1 MDDLELGTPMQEG
14 ATRLVLLGSGELG
27 KEIAIEGMRLG
38 LEIVAVDHYA
48 NAPAMQVAQRSFVM
62 DMQDGEQLRRLIK
75 KENPAFVVPEVEAID
90 TQALL
95 QLQQEG
101 FNVIPSA
108 EATWLTMDREGIRR
122 LASEKLRIKTSPYVF
137 AGSEDE
143 CIAAMEQ
150 IGFPCIVKPLMS
162 SSGKGQVLVHHRED
176 AYDAWSRSV
185 DGGRGS
191 IRRVIVEEV
200 IDFDYEITLLTVR
213 HSGGTSY
220 CAPVGHLQQ
229 SGDYI
234 ESWQPQEMSSLAFSR
249 SMEIAKQI
257 TNELG
262 GFGVFGV
269 EFFVKGDEVFFSEV
283 SPRPHDTGMVTMVS
297 QNLSEFSLHIRAILG
312 MKIGDIELLGP
323 AASKAIVANG
333 TGNEIRYKGLDE
345 ALNIDGVDLRIF
357 GKPEISGRRRLAVA
371 LARADSVEE
380 ARKKVRLA
388 SSLLRIDIR

>member
-38 LEIVAVDHYA
+38 LEIVAVVHYA

-101 FNVIPSA
+101 FNVIPSP

-150 IGFPCIVKPLMS
+150 IGFL
-162 SSGKGQVLVHHRED
+162 VL
-176 AYDAWSRSV
+176 
-185 DGGRGS
+185 
-191 IRRVIVEEV
+191 
-200 IDFDYEITLLTVR
+200 
-213 HSGGTSY
+213 
-220 CAPVGHLQQ
+220 
-229 SGDYI
+229 
-234 ESWQPQEMSSLAFSR
+234 
-249 SMEIAKQI
+249 
-257 TNELG
+257 
-262 GFGVFGV
+262 
-269 EFFVKGDEVFFSEV
+269 
-283 SPRPHDTGMVTMVS
+283 
-297 QNLSEFSLHIRAILG
+297 
-312 MKIGDIELLGP
+312 
-323 AASKAIVANG
+323 
-333 TGNEIRYKGLDE
+333 
-345 ALNIDGVDLRIF
+345 
-357 GKPEISGRRRLAVA
+357 
-371 LARADSVEE
+371 
-380 ARKKVRLA
+380 
-388 SSLLRIDIR
+388 